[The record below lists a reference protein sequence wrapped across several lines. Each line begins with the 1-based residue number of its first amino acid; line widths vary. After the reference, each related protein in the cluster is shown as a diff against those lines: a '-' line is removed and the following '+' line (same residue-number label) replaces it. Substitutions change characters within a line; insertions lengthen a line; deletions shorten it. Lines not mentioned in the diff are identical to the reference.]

1 MLADLVTLCERA
13 QPLVRRVPEA
23 ERPVAEDA
31 WRLCHEYAQG
41 TASNDERRKTL
52 ARHVEYLA
60 RRSASGIPLATLGRA
75 VLAHQSGSQR
85 EYAMTLADADLKLT
99 LAEL

>member
-1 MLADLVTLCERA
+1 MLADLLTLCERA

-23 ERPVAEDA
+23 ERAVAADA
-31 WRLCHEYAQG
+31 WRLCHEYAEH
-41 TASNDERRKTL
+41 SSSDDERRRVL

-75 VLAHQSGSQR
+75 VLAHQSGSLR